1 MGNLKKKMMYQSKG
15 VKPTQEEFDAATS
28 EQKRELQNKYKDY
41 KISADTPTLADLQAA
56 EKKQLKMNKVKKGKE
71 KKMGGPMLYK
81 KGGFGMLSVNA
92 GVDNNPNPT
101 AADRIVGAKKKKKK
115 GGIRP
120 KKKTMGG
127 MKDMYKE
134 GGIKKSTAS
143 EFLEPPSA
151 YNIDN

>member
-1 MGNLKKKMMYQSKG
+1 MGNLKKKMMYQQKG

-28 EQKRELQNKYKDY
+28 KQKRVLQSKYGDY
-41 KISADTPTLADLQAA
+41 KISADTPTLAELQAA
-56 EKKQLKMNKVKKGKE
+56 EKKQLEMNKGKE
-71 KKMGGPMLYK
+71 KKMGGPMMYK
-81 KGGFGMLSVNA
+81 KGGFPDLSGDGKITQKDILMGK
-92 GVDNNPNPT
+92 GV
-101 AADRIVGAKKKKKK
+101 IKKKKKKK
-115 GGIRP
+115 GGTLP
-120 KKKTMGG
+120 KKKGMGG